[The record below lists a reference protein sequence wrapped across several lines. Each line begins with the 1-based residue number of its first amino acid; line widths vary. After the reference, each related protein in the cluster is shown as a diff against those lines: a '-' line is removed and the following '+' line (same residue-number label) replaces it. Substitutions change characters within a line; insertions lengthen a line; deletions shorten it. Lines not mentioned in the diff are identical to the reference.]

1 MSDSI
6 APEPAPQKAAQAVT
20 QTVRTFK
27 NRETAELAVERLKH
41 SGIEATILELA
52 APPGRPALISD
63 AVRVV
68 VNSEDAARAS
78 KILLNQSREFVP
90 GSTSESSRRK
100 NRSIPTQKAGM
111 PWLFLLLALGGAAGA
126 VYFYADR
133 FVGKKPVVTAR
144 SRDRYVNEDTNHDGR
159 IDLKRFVSAAGN
171 TVREEVDYDGDGNW
185 DVRSLYSF
193 GRLTRR
199 STDLDR
205 NGIMDEETYY
215 DRYGKPFYSQIL
227 MNGKGPVTKRTF
239 FQEATDF
246 ADWEPTEEDPGPP
259 EDPSQPGGGDN
270 RPFRVLVDT
279 DADGH
284 FDLDQRLNL
293 KGEVTSERA
302 LEKNALE
309 NQPPKF
315 PD

>member
-6 APEPAPQKAAQAVT
+6 SQDPTPKNCPAVT

-27 NRETAELAVERLKH
+27 SREFAELAVGSLKQ

-90 GSTSESSRRK
+90 GSANDSVRRK
-100 NRSIPTQKAGM
+100 HRAMPAQKAGL
-111 PWLFLLLALGGAAGA
+111 PWLFLLVALAGSAGA
-126 VYFYADR
+126 IYFYADR
-133 FVGKKPVVTAR
+133 FVGKKPAPTTR
-144 SRDRYVNEDTNHDGR
+144 SRDRYVNEDTNHDGK

-171 TVREEVDYDGDGNW
+171 VVREEVDYDGDGNW

-199 STDLDR
+199 SMDLDH

-215 DRYGKPFYSQIL
+215 DRFGKPFYSQIL
-227 MNGKGPVTKRTF
+227 MNGKGAVTKRTF
-239 FQEATDF
+239 FQEAIEF
-246 ADWEPTEEDPGPP
+246 EDWEPTEEDPGPP
-259 EDPSQPGGGDN
+259 EDLTQPGGGEN

-284 FDLDQRLNL
+284 FDVDQRLNL
-293 KGEVTSERA
+293 KGEILSERA

-309 NQPPKF
+309 NQPPRF

>member
-6 APEPAPQKAAQAVT
+6 SPEPAPQKAAQAVT

-27 NRETAELAVERLKH
+27 NREIAELAVERLKH

-90 GSTSESSRRK
+90 GAPSDGSRLKKRT
-100 NRSIPTQKAGM
+100 IPTQKAGL
-111 PWLFLLLALGGAAGA
+111 PWLFMMVALGGAAGA
-126 VYFYADR
+126 IYYYADQ
-133 FVGKKPVVTAR
+133 FAGKKPVVTAL

-159 IDLKRFVSAAGN
+159 IDLKRFVNSKGSS
-171 TVREEVDYDGDGNW
+171 VREEVDYDGDGNW
-185 DVRSLYSF
+185 DVRSLFSS

-199 STDLDR
+199 SMDVDR

-215 DRYGKPFYSQIL
+215 DRHGKPFFSQIL

-239 FQEATDF
+239 FQEVIDF
-246 ADWEPTEEDPGPP
+246 EDWEPTEEDPGPP
-259 EDPSQPGGGDN
+259 EDPTQPAGGEN
-270 RPFRVLVDT
+270 RPFRVLIDT

-293 KGEVTSERA
+293 KGEMLSERA